1 MLVKV
6 ELYLELSQASMV
18 ELFYKNSSSLL
29 AIFAKNV
36 IIDVPLGSKYASE
49 ETEVFKMKLKVSQN
63 IAIVTTRS
71 VSCLV

>member
-18 ELFYKNSSSLL
+18 ELFYKNSSRLL
-29 AIFAKNV
+29 AILAKNV

-49 ETEVFKMKLKVSQN
+49 ETEVFKMKLEVSQN
-63 IAIVTTRS
+63 IAIVTTQS

>member
-18 ELFYKNSSSLL
+18 ELFYKNSSRLL
-29 AIFAKNV
+29 AILAKNV
-36 IIDVPLGSKYASE
+36 IIDVPLGSKYAFE
-49 ETEVFKMKLKVSQN
+49 ETEVFKMKLEVSQN
-63 IAIVTTRS
+63 IAIVTTQS